1 MENMNIKTIAAFF
14 TGFAVGVVVAEK
26 YFAKNYER
34 LVETEIESVKE
45 VYRNKEKALEKK
57 YDRKEYMQIVEDSGY
72 SEDAYENVERP
83 YVIKPEEFG
92 ENDDYNQVSL
102 TYYIG
107 NGVVTDENDEPLE
120 NVEDTIGSDYVQ
132 HFGEY
137 EEDSVYVRNDRRR
150 TDYEILLDTGDWSS
164 PY

>member
-1 MENMNIKTIAAFF
+1 
-14 TGFAVGVVVAEK
+14 
-26 YFAKNYER
+26 
-34 LVETEIESVKE
+34 
-45 VYRNKEKALEKK
+45 
-57 YDRKEYMQIVEDSGY
+57 MQMVEDSGY